1 MQDWSQFL
9 RQMPNVPPLR
19 PGDAVRINGGVYK
32 GHMAVVNR
40 VHSVMVSVTI
50 DGVGKRRINQ
60 TSCGVQTRDPK
71 ETKRASAQMYQS
83 RSGPTSSSP
92 PVATKSDVTAAGDD
106 DPGLGDKNPHEHS
119 GATGVMPISLL
130 VELLDA
136 LVVQRRASDSVP
148 YAEWVGIR
156 ERVNSLYAKSDPS
169 TAAARPGMGRSPN
182 ECR

>member
-1 MQDWSQFL
+1 MT
-9 RQMPNVPPLR
+9 
-19 PGDAVRINGGVYK
+19 GV
-32 GHMAVVNR
+32 
-40 VHSVMVSVTI
+40 
-50 DGVGKRRINQ
+50 
-60 TSCGVQTRDPK
+60 
-71 ETKRASAQMYQS
+71 
-83 RSGPTSSSP
+83 
-92 PVATKSDVTAAGDD
+92 GDD
-106 DPGLGDKNPHEHS
+106 DPGLGNKNAQELP

-169 TAAARPGMGRSPN
+169 TAAARPGMGGSPN